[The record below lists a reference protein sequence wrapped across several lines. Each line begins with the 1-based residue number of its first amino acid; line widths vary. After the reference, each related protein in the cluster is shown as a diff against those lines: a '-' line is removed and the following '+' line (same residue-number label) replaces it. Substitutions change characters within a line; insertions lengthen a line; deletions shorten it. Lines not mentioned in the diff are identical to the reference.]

1 MFPLSFCV
9 AFQVYNQKN
18 PIVSGVS
25 VSFFDFGFIKKR
37 REKKRKGQET
47 RKGQFWIN
55 CPGFAELIWR
65 FFDREGQIISSFN
78 WLWLIKTFTI
88 LISVE

>member
-1 MFPLSFCV
+1 MISFPLSFCV

-47 RKGQFWIN
+47 RKGQF
-55 CPGFAELIWR
+55 
-65 FFDREGQIISSFN
+65 
-78 WLWLIKTFTI
+78 
-88 LISVE
+88 

>member
-1 MFPLSFCV
+1 MLKDLLSSYSWEAKYDLMFPLSFCV

-37 REKKRKGQET
+37 REKKEKVKKQE
-47 RKGQFWIN
+47 KV
-55 CPGFAELIWR
+55 
-65 FFDREGQIISSFN
+65 SF
-78 WLWLIKTFTI
+78 
-88 LISVE
+88 E